1 MKPPPKS
8 PLKALLTLLA
18 GLATASV
25 LWAQTPDAEGEVTKI
40 DAAAGRVTLR
50 HTGVKSL
57 DMPPMTMAFRV
68 SDARL
73 LQGVAV
79 GDHVRF
85 AARKMGGNYT
95 VVALA
100 KAP

>member
-1 MKPPPKS
+1 MKP
-8 PLKALLTLLA
+8 LLTLLA
-18 GLATASV
+18 GLAAARV
-25 LWAQTPDAEGEVTKI
+25 LWAQTPDAEGEVTKV

-50 HTGVKSL
+50 HSGVKSL

-73 LQGVAV
+73 LQGVAA

-85 AARKMGGNYT
+85 AARKLGGNYT
-95 VVALA
+95 VVALV
-100 KAP
+100 KTP

>member
-1 MKPPPKS
+1 MKPHPKS

-25 LWAQTPDAEGEVTKI
+25 LWAQTPEAEGEVTRL

-79 GDHVRF
+79 GDRVRF
-85 AARKMGGNYT
+85 AARRIGGNYT
-95 VVALA
+95 VVALV
-100 KAP
+100 KTP